1 MDRNQRLQARHFRSP
16 DGRKVAEHAQNKLL
30 PCRGRVP
37 KVTVWVAR
45 VAQLD
50 RASVSEAEGCGF
62 DPRPAHQFF
71 RRIHPPQAP
80 GRPDHFAEPRTR
92 SSSLAKSS
100 GITGVAPDRV
110 QTKSATRWAM
120 RRISSGG

>member
-37 KVTVWVAR
+37 KVRVSVAR

-62 DPRPAHQFF
+62 DPRPVHHRTEISAAGGWFPKHLGSS
-71 RRIHPPQAP
+71 P
-80 GRPDHFAEPRTR
+80 GRPAVKTLLP
-92 SSSLAKSS
+92 LA
-100 GITGVAPDRV
+100 DRMIRENG
-110 QTKSATRWAM
+110 AFW
-120 RRISSGG
+120 